1 MSRLP
6 TVKPR
11 EIIKVLLKL
20 GFVERKGR
28 GSHRVYRHP
37 TTNRMVGVPVHPGD
51 LKPNLVKEII
61 KQASLT
67 DEEFRELL

>member
-37 TTNRMVGVPVHPGD
+37 TTNRMVVVPVHPGD

-61 KQASLT
+61 KQAGLT
-67 DEEFRELL
+67 EEEFRELL